1 MTRPRHAPRQEQVS
15 LFGDDLP
22 PTAPA
27 PRVNAR
33 PEAAALAEVLQTL
46 QHHPA
51 VAWVRR
57 QNSGVARIGDRFVR
71 FGWLGCA
78 DLLGQMKDGRLL
90 AVECKAPQGR
100 LTAEQA
106 EFLSLVRR
114 FGGVACLA
122 IPAVQR
128 VALHPGA
135 KSARA
140 APRNAHGN
148 PHGRPLRRA
157 SVA

>member
-1 MTRPRHAPRQEQVS
+1 MAAPATASPPMTRTARQEQAP
-15 LFGDDLP
+15 LPFDDLP
-22 PTAPA
+22 PQALP
-27 PRVNAR
+27 PRHNER
-33 PEAAALAEVLQTL
+33 PEAAALAEVLQAL
-46 QHHPA
+46 RLHPA

-106 EFLSLVRR
+106 EFLSLVRH
-114 FGGVACLA
+114 FGGVAFQARDCRD
-122 IPAVQR
+122 VQLGLDQHQR
-128 VALHPGA
+128 SRQDRRPDHQ
-135 KSARA
+135 
-140 APRNAHGN
+140 PRS
-148 PHGRPLRRA
+148 P
-157 SVA
+157 S